1 MEKLLTME
9 DVIEIGVG
17 KRTTIWKKVKTGEF
31 PKPIR
36 LGNSHSS
43 PLRWKRTDIDN
54 YVNNLGSH
62 YGS

>member
-17 KRTTIWKKVKTGEF
+17 KRTSIWKKVKTGEF

-43 PLRWKRTDIDN
+43 PQIPYWSLKI
-54 YVNNLGSH
+54 NLSLIMP
-62 YGS
+62 

>member
-43 PLRWKRTDIDN
+43 PLRWREEDIKKYIDGL
-54 YVNNLGSH
+54 VNI
-62 YGS
+62 YGL